1 MAIYNES
8 KNIVLENDLVKIIVS
23 SETTLVK
30 SVYDKVNGKEMKGE
44 EVHFFSF
51 VENDKQTKVYP
62 TSLELSGNIITVN
75 SVYGK
80 TEYEVSAESDYFTIE
95 LITSIPDEI
104 YKVLMADVKYD
115 YDRDD
120 KEALCAT
127 GMAITYWANPCFY
140 PDAKAKETK
149 AEVIRYLEDKGAKYA
164 FFVAPLKNHQDL
176 LKKITLTI
184 DKNTGIR
191 SEYGGAW
198 GAEVQLNHDNGMLL
212 YYTEDEYLDKN
223 MSFFE
228 ALGVDQI
235 DICQGGPSAY
245 YQGTFE
251 YRYHKDAED
260 FKKRFSDRVG
270 QYGMYPGLHTYAA
283 TVALDC
289 AGILSKPEY
298 QKQMVV
304 NATFTL
310 ASDIDETAMVI
321 PIEEPCENVNCDF
334 SFLSK
339 NSPLIIID
347 GEVMR
352 FEKTDGGI
360 VLTHR
365 GYAGTKAIPHKKGAQ
380 ITHLSGLFYNAVPDV
395 NSQLFLDL
403 AKFTAQAF
411 DEGGY
416 KSIYL
421 DGLDTT
427 FRFIDDRD
435 DMWYYDA
442 KFVCELLKHC
452 KKTPMIETSDMQPSI
467 WASRGRNGA
476 WDISR
481 RGYKQWN
488 KAHLDDNKKYLD
500 IFNTATLGWYSFYPI
515 DDKHPGNF
523 HSRYQFTDDI
533 DYLGAISVAYNFSI
547 VYNDI
552 ESEQFFSIPALRRNI
567 AHYRKYDDL
576 RKKYYFSDD
585 ILKQIREDDGEYQ
598 LCEKE
603 NGEFVFVEKKYQQ
616 KKFYDVQDSSKNSGK
631 FVNPY
636 EKQNPFVRIMAHI
649 SSVGENALPLIEL
662 DKNAPFPK
670 EKVEKVFE
678 KEIDL
683 TSRCAR
689 KVSVLG
695 NGKEGTVA
703 ILLHGRET
711 GREGVMAYYINTNF
725 EGWRDFVLAESD
737 NGDCPE
743 LEYEQKMMEGENII
757 LHLWKYLRNNACDN
771 RTFKIEIDSCGDV
784 EGVRISGIEA
794 VDHTFEI
801 LKNPTVKVG
810 NSTVTFNCDL
820 KSTDYIEFDGEK
832 AIMYDRIGNE
842 TVVGFAGSVEVPA
855 GEFEAE
861 LSVDNTSS
869 APLRA
874 SITFGFT
881 GEELK

>member
-1 MAIYNES
+1 M
-8 KNIVLENDLVKIIVS
+8 
-23 SETTLVK
+23 
-30 SVYDKVNGKEMKGE
+30 
-44 EVHFFSF
+44 
-51 VENDKQTKVYP
+51 
-62 TSLELSGNIITVN
+62 
-75 SVYGK
+75 
-80 TEYEVSAESDYFTIE
+80 
-95 LITSIPDEI
+95 
-104 YKVLMADVKYD
+104 
-115 YDRDD
+115 
-120 KEALCAT
+120 
-127 GMAITYWANPCFY
+127 
-140 PDAKAKETK
+140 
-149 AEVIRYLEDKGAKYA
+149 
-164 FFVAPLKNHQDL
+164 
-176 LKKITLTI
+176 
-184 DKNTGIR
+184 
-191 SEYGGAW
+191 
-198 GAEVQLNHDNGMLL
+198 
-212 YYTEDEYLDKN
+212 
-223 MSFFE
+223 
-228 ALGVDQI
+228 
-235 DICQGGPSAY
+235 
-245 YQGTFE
+245 
-251 YRYHKDAED
+251 
-260 FKKRFSDRVG
+260 
-270 QYGMYPGLHTYAA
+270 
-283 TVALDC
+283 
-289 AGILSKPEY
+289 
-298 QKQMVV
+298 
-304 NATFTL
+304 
-310 ASDIDETAMVI
+310 
-321 PIEEPCENVNCDF
+321 
-334 SFLSK
+334 
-339 NSPLIIID
+339 
-347 GEVMR
+347 
-352 FEKTDGGI
+352 
-360 VLTHR
+360 
-365 GYAGTKAIPHKKGAQ
+365 
-380 ITHLSGLFYNAVPDV
+380 
-395 NSQLFLDL
+395 
-403 AKFTAQAF
+403 AKFA
-411 DEGGY
+411 EYSGR
-416 KSIYL
+416 IE
-421 DGLDTT
+421 
-427 FRFIDDRD
+427 
-435 DMWYYDA
+435 DA
-442 KFVCELLKHC
+442 KFF
-452 KKTPMIETSDMQPSI
+452 
-467 WASRGRNGA
+467 
-476 WDISR
+476 
-481 RGYKQWN
+481 
-488 KAHLDDNKKYLD
+488 
-500 IFNTATLGWYSFYPI
+500 FNRA
-515 DDKHPGNF
+515 N
-523 HSRYQFTDDI
+523 RY
-533 DYLGAISVAYNFSI
+533 GENYN
-547 VYNDI
+547 
-552 ESEQFFSIPALRRNI
+552 EALRFMAPR
-567 AHYRKYDDL
+567 
-576 RKKYYFSDD
+576 
-585 ILKQIREDDGEYQ
+585 
-598 LCEKE
+598 KE